1 MSCLA
6 FIREIWQLKKTGVK
20 EELLR
25 GSEVEIPLKHEKE
38 NKMEEIKLNGQYKKE
53 DGKRI
58 MRLINEIKLRSMRLA
73 KIVDEIDMPI
83 IANIMAMRLCQYAA
97 EKEVERS
104 AKEVGGLEDKFLQA
118 LMIAERDNTLMT
130 IEGFLETVA
139 ADFDRIVIQNKD
151 GEILYYGDRRA
162 GTPEKFENACV
173 DHVDFNEDC
182 EVVIT
187 LAREK

>member
-1 MSCLA
+1 
-6 FIREIWQLKKTGVK
+6 
-20 EELLR
+20 
-25 GSEVEIPLKHEKE
+25 
-38 NKMEEIKLNGQYKKE
+38 MEEIKLNGQYEKE

-118 LMIAERDNTLMT
+118 LMLAERDNTLT
-130 IEGFLETVA
+130 VEEFLWTVEHA
-139 ADFDRIVIQNKD
+139 EFDRIVIQNKD
-151 GEILYYGDRRA
+151 GEILYYGDRSA
-162 GTPEKFENACV
+162 DIPEKFENACV
-173 DHVDFNEDC
+173 DHTDFNEDC
-182 EVVIT
+182 ELVIT
-187 LAREK
+187 LASDK

>member
-1 MSCLA
+1 
-6 FIREIWQLKKTGVK
+6 
-20 EELLR
+20 
-25 GSEVEIPLKHEKE
+25 
-38 NKMEEIKLNGQYKKE
+38 MEEIKLNGQYKKE
-53 DGKRI
+53 DRKKI
-58 MRLINEIKLRSMRLA
+58 MRLINEIKFRSMRLA

-118 LMIAERDNTLMT
+118 LMIAERDNTLT
-130 IEGFLETVA
+130 VEEFLQTVEH

-151 GEILYYGDRRA
+151 GEILYYGDKSA
-162 GTPEKFENACV
+162 DIPENFENACV
-173 DHVDFNEDC
+173 GHAGLSEDR

-187 LAREK
+187 LAGKK

>member
-1 MSCLA
+1 
-6 FIREIWQLKKTGVK
+6 
-20 EELLR
+20 
-25 GSEVEIPLKHEKE
+25 
-38 NKMEEIKLNGQYKKE
+38 MEEIKLNGKYKKE

-104 AKEVGGLEDKFLQA
+104 AKEVGGLEDKFLHA
-118 LMIAERDNTLMT
+118 LMLAEHDNKLMT
-130 IEGFLETVA
+130 IEGFLETVQ
-139 ADFDRIVIQNKD
+139 ADFDRIVIQKKD

-162 GTPEKFENACV
+162 GIPEKFKNACV
-173 DHVDFNEDC
+173 DHTGLNEDR
-182 EVVIT
+182 EAVIT
-187 LAREK
+187 LAGKK

>member
-1 MSCLA
+1 
-6 FIREIWQLKKTGVK
+6 
-20 EELLR
+20 
-25 GSEVEIPLKHEKE
+25 
-38 NKMEEIKLNGQYKKE
+38 MEEIKINGQYEKE

-118 LMIAERDNTLMT
+118 LMIAERDNTLTT
-130 IEGFLETVA
+130 IEGLVA

-151 GEILYYGDRRA
+151 GKILYYGDRRA
-162 GTPEKFENACV
+162 GIPEKFKNGCV
-173 DHVDFNEDC
+173 FHTDLNEDR

-187 LAREK
+187 LAEEKR